1 MPPIAA
7 GLVFTSCDRRRLKAA
22 MGRVRDA
29 RHYRRLAAVWLVAK
43 GHSVGATANLLNAS
57 RRWVTKALARY
68 RARRRPEEL
77 AEGKRSGRPPVAPGL
92 SRQRLTELL
101 QTDPMSLGYAA
112 VGWTAPLLSAHVR
125 RCDAADAL
133 CVRTMRGRLH
143 AAGLAWKRPRYV
155 FSQKE
160 PHRAQKKGPS
170 RAD

>member
-1 MPPIAA
+1 MPSIAA
-7 GLVFTSCDRRRLKAA
+7 GFVFTSHDRRRLKAA
-22 MGRVRDA
+22 MRRVRDA
-29 RHYRRLAAVWLVAK
+29 RHYRRLEAVWLVAK

-68 RARRRPEEL
+68 RARRHPEDL

-92 SRQRLTELL
+92 SRERLTELL

-125 RCDAADAL
+125 RCNAADVV

-170 RAD
+170 RAA

>member
-7 GLVFTSCDRRRLKAA
+7 GFVFTSHDRRRLKAA
-22 MGRVRDA
+22 MRRVRDA
-29 RHYRRLAAVWLVAK
+29 RHCRRLEAVWLVAK

-112 VGWTAPLLSAHVR
+112 VGWTAPLLSAHVH

-170 RAD
+170 RAG

>member
-7 GLVFTSCDRRRLKAA
+7 GLVFTSSDRRRLKAA

-68 RARRRPEEL
+68 RARRRSEEL

-112 VGWTAPLLSAHVR
+112 VGWTAPLLSAHVH
-125 RCDAADAL
+125 RCDAADAT
-133 CVRTMRGRLH
+133 VRAHDAGAPARRGLGLETAAVRLQ
-143 AAGLAWKRPRYV
+143 P
-155 FSQKE
+155 
-160 PHRAQKKGPS
+160 
-170 RAD
+170 

>member
-7 GLVFTSCDRRRLKAA
+7 GFVFTSHDRRRLKAA
-22 MGRVRDA
+22 MRRVRDA
-29 RHYRRLAAVWLVAK
+29 RHCRRLEAVWLVAK

-68 RARRRPEEL
+68 RARRRPEDL

-92 SRQRLTELL
+92 SRERLTELL

-112 VGWTAPLLSAHVR
+112 VGWTAPLLSAHVH

>member
-1 MPPIAA
+1 MPAIAA
-7 GLVFTSCDRRRLKAA
+7 GFAFTYQDRRRLKAA
-22 MGRVRDA
+22 MRPVRDA
-29 RHYRRLAAVWLVAK
+29 RHYRRLEAVWLVAE
-43 GHSVGATANLLNAS
+43 GHSVGATAHLLNAS

-68 RARRRPEEL
+68 RARRRPEDL